1 MTKAFELVLDVSM
14 LDFLSGMAI
23 FILFLLPYPL
33 IFLSSYPPI
42 FIPSYPPI
50 FIPSYL
56 PIFLSSPRHPDRGV
70 AERRDLLKI
79 IVIAKVPA
87 AIFVIKIL

>member
-33 IFLSSYPPI
+33 IFLS
-42 FIPSYPPI
+42 SYPPI